1 MVPMSLLSR
10 SIPMIAF
17 ALALGAQDVRA
28 QEITHSD
35 DHRWYLGGQAGMF
48 IYRTPTQSR
57 GAIPMAGGHALIKA
71 KKGALYL
78 AVEEAFQDDQTSS
91 YVDYTAGGGPQNVTF
106 SDVRRYTFGL
116 LVFPVRG
123 HMQPYFGVGGG
134 IIHVVSPEPLE
145 GGTPAVAQD
154 VGSSG
159 FGAFMGGL
167 QFRVGGVSVF
177 GHYQLQT
184 VPGYRFTTEGNT
196 LLGEGRLISGAV
208 HTVTGGVRF
217 SLGSARETW

>member
-1 MVPMSLLSR
+1 MSLLSR
-10 SIPMIAF
+10 SIPMVAF

-28 QEITHSD
+28 QETLQSD
-35 DHRWYLGGQAGMF
+35 DYRWYLGGQAGAF
-48 IYRTPTQSR
+48 VFRTPTQTR

-78 AVEEAFQDDQTSS
+78 AVEEAFQDGQTSS
-91 YVDYTAGGGPQNVTF
+91 YIDYTAGGGPQNVTF

-134 IIHVVSPEPLE
+134 IIHVVSPIPQD
-145 GGTPAVAQD
+145 GGSPGVAQD
-154 VGSSG
+154 IGSSG

-184 VPGYRFTTEGNT
+184 VPGYKGTYDDGAV
-196 LLGEGRLISGAV
+196 LGEGRLISGAV
-208 HTVTGGVRF
+208 HTITGGVRF
-217 SLGSARETW
+217 SLGPSRESW

>member
-1 MVPMSLLSR
+1 MSLLSR

-28 QEITHSD
+28 QEIARSD
-35 DHRWYLGGQAGMF
+35 DYRWYLGGQAGMF

-71 KKGALYL
+71 KKGALLL
-78 AVEEAFQDDQTSS
+78 AVEEAFQEDQTSS
-91 YVDYTAGGGPQNVTF
+91 YIVNTAVAAPQNVTF

-116 LVFPVRG
+116 LVFPVHG

-134 IIHVVSPEPLE
+134 IIHVVSPEPQD
-145 GGTPAVAQD
+145 GGSPAVAQD
-154 VGSSG
+154 IGSSG

-184 VPGYRFTTEGNT
+184 VPGYRVTTEGGT
-196 LLGEGRLISGAV
+196 ALGEGRLISGAI
-208 HTVTGGVRF
+208 HTITGGVRF
-217 SLGSARETW
+217 SLGSSRENW